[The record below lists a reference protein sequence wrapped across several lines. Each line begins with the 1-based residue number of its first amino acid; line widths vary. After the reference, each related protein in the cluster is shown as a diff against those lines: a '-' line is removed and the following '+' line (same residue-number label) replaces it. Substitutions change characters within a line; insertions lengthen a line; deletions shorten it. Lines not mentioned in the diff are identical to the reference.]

1 MFDQQKL
8 MQQLLAQ
15 QRKTAG
21 SSSSKTKS
29 DSINTGNLAR
39 SLASTLTGSNIAQQ
53 IADASRGTSSSVNE
67 TLLRQLTQ
75 LASGGNQGASALGNA
90 STLQSIHTQILKQ
103 ELVSSTLYLL
113 MTNN

>member
-15 QRKTAG
+15 QRKAAS
-21 SSSSKTKS
+21 SSSSKAKS
-29 DSINTGNLAR
+29 DSINPSNLAR

-53 IADASRGTSSSVNE
+53 IADASRGTSNSVNE

-75 LASGGNQGASALGNA
+75 LASGSNQGASGLGNA

-103 ELVSSTLYLL
+103 ELVSWNIYLL
-113 MTNN
+113 KAN